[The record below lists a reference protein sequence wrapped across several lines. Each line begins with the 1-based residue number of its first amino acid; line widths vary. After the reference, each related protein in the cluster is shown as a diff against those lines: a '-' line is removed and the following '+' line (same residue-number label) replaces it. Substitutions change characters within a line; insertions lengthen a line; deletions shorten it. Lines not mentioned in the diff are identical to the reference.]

1 MQSIDGTIL
10 LDKIFQDLKYAI
22 VVTDKD
28 MKVLAANEIFAAFYG
43 MSLSNVIGNNIKTL
57 YPDFENSVFYEAYS
71 EVLSTNREALRIGY
85 SNNTNKWFSAR
96 AMPYKEN
103 QFLILI
109 NSIDDYNKKFDF
121 LQADNLT
128 SLKNRFML
136 EDELEKI
143 YREKTNFTLFL
154 LDILKF
160 KSINDSFGITQG
172 DMVLMEFAARLKKQ
186 VNKEAEVYRY
196 NADQF
201 AVVIKDTNSEAIS
214 KIIEV
219 IHQSK
224 KEPFIAQSN
233 QLFIE
238 LAVGYCLVEDF
249 NQSFQEVIT
258 NAEMALIKAKK
269 IKSKLAVKYDEKEA
283 NSEIKNKVVLA
294 NELRKALKE
303 GKTNKD
309 GKGLILYYQRQVDCH
324 DKRTCGAEVLIRWDH
339 PTRGFISPAQFLP
352 VAEEF
357 DLMFDL
363 DKFVFINAA
372 KDLYELT
379 KKGIELPI
387 SINLSSSSLCNPKI
401 VDLISAVISRIK
413 INPKLLTIEITESA
427 FIEEKQ
433 KSKEIVEQIKA
444 LGLNIALDDFCTGY
458 SSMEYLLSYSADYLK
473 IDREF
478 IKEIHTDE
486 QRKHIVK
493 GLITIA
499 QSLGMSVIAEGV
511 EKKEEANE
519 LVKMNCNSIQGYF
532 FGKPQKLEELLEVV
546 TKLGYSKS
554 KGQVRFS
561 DNSAIAP
568 ALAI

>member
-1 MQSIDGTIL
+1 L
-10 LDKIFQDLKYAI
+10 LL
-22 VVTDKD
+22 V
-28 MKVLAANEIFAAFYG
+28 
-43 MSLSNVIGNNIKTL
+43 
-57 YPDFENSVFYEAYS
+57 
-71 EVLSTNREALRIGY
+71 
-85 SNNTNKWFSAR
+85 
-96 AMPYKEN
+96 
-103 QFLILI
+103 
-109 NSIDDYNKKFDF
+109 
-121 LQADNLT
+121 
-128 SLKNRFML
+128 LKNKL
-136 EDELEKI
+136 
-143 YREKTNFTLFL
+143 
-154 LDILKF
+154 
-160 KSINDSFGITQG
+160 
-172 DMVLMEFAARLKKQ
+172 
-186 VNKEAEVYRY
+186 NKEEEVYRY

-201 AVVIKDTNSEAIS
+201 AVILNDIDEEKINVIIDS
-214 KIIEV
+214 

-224 KEPFIAQSN
+224 KEHFIAQSN
-233 QLFIE
+233 QIFID
-238 LAVGYCLVEDF
+238 LAIGYCIVNSFD
-249 NQSFQEVIT
+249 QSFQEIIT

-269 IKSKLAVKYDEKEA
+269 LRSKLAIRYDEKEA
-283 NSEIKNKVVLA
+283 NFEVKNKVVLA

-309 GKGLILYYQRQVDCH
+309 GKGLLLYYQRQVDCY
-324 DKRTCGAEVLIRWDH
+324 DKKTCGAEALIRWEH

-357 DLMFDL
+357 DLIFDL
-363 DKFVFINAA
+363 DKFVFITAA

-387 SINLSSSSLCNPKI
+387 SINLSSTSLCNPKI

-444 LGLNIALDDFCTGY
+444 LGLNVALDDFCTGY
-458 SSMEYLLSYSADYLK
+458 SSMEYLLSYPADYLK

-478 IKEIHTDE
+478 VKEIHTDA
-486 QRKHIVK
+486 QRGNIVK

-511 EKKEEANE
+511 EKKEEANK

-532 FGKPQKLEELLEVV
+532 FGKPQKLEELVDV
-546 TKLGYSKS
+546 ITKLGYSKS

-561 DNSAIAP
+561 ENSQV
-568 ALAI
+568 L